1 MKKSLLALLLVLGCG
16 KNAPQA
22 VADKFIINHDKPE
35 SISSLINLK
44 KEPAEIIIF
53 AFPNESE
60 VKDYSYDASNRFANE
75 EDFNDLFS
83 LINYGDKYTFD
94 ITKEMTPKEKV
105 QGIMGKVVAIS
116 DARDSAKRNIFELK
130 KKESAVLQIMN
141 ERLNNEFPCYEV
153 TKRRHKNIGKCYLKS
168 VPEITNTTP
177 KVRSLTNCSQ
187 VDGAIKEYIGL
198 KADTSVPAAAVS
210 EYFLSSDKISD
221 IEAQSYSCKM
231 MDKNYNL
238 TGVGKLEVAMAVGL
252 AEIEGG
258 DKLVFKAR
266 SEVDNDISADDSED
280 DPIEFD
286 PSTRTF
292 KKISLTID
300 FQDEAGPTVFSP
312 EKGNMTQPVVSEIN
326 GSGFYQAN
334 FEIKG
339 PGFTLKTLGLS
350 LTIDPIFGLRMA
362 GKTMLYYDNGNTRPG
377 VFRLDISP
385 EE

>member
-1 MKKSLLALLLVLGCG
+1 MKKSLLALLLVVACG
-16 KNAPQA
+16 KNAPQSE
-22 VADKFIINHDKPE
+22 ADKFIINHERPE
-35 SISSLINLK
+35 ALSSLITLK

-60 VKDYSYDASNRFANE
+60 VKDYSYDASKRFASE

-116 DARDSAKRNIFELK
+116 DARDSAKRNFFELK
-130 KKESAVLQIMN
+130 KKESSIVEKIN
-141 ERLNNEFPCYEV
+141 ERLNNEFPCYKV
-153 TKRRHKNIGKCYLKS
+153 TKRRHQNIGKCYLKP
-168 VPEITNTTP
+168 VPEITTQTP
-177 KVRSLTNCSQ
+177 EVRSLTYCNH
-187 VDGAIKEYIGL
+187 VDTAIKAYIGL
-198 KADTSVPAAAVS
+198 KPDTSIPASADG
-210 EYFLSSDKISD
+210 EYILSSDKIS
-221 IEAQSYSCKM
+221 ELRTQSYSCTM

-238 TGVGKLEVAMAVGL
+238 TGVGKLEVAMLIGL

-258 DKLVFKAR
+258 DKLVFKAK
-266 SEVDNDISADDSED
+266 SEEDGDVSADDSED

-286 PSTRTF
+286 SINMTF
-292 KKISLTID
+292 KKFSMTID
-300 FQDEAGPTVFSP
+300 FQDESGPTVYSP

-326 GSGFYQAN
+326 GSGFYQVN

-339 PGFTLKTLGLS
+339 PGFNLKTLGLS

-362 GKTMLYYDNGNTRPG
+362 GKTMLYYHNGNTRPG

>member
-1 MKKSLLALLLVLGCG
+1 
-16 KNAPQA
+16 
-22 VADKFIINHDKPE
+22 
-35 SISSLINLK
+35 
-44 KEPAEIIIF
+44 
-53 AFPNESE
+53 
-60 VKDYSYDASNRFANE
+60 
-75 EDFNDLFS
+75 
-83 LINYGDKYTFD
+83 
-94 ITKEMTPKEKV
+94 
-105 QGIMGKVVAIS
+105 
-116 DARDSAKRNIFELK
+116 
-130 KKESAVLQIMN
+130 
-141 ERLNNEFPCYEV
+141 
-153 TKRRHKNIGKCYLKS
+153 
-168 VPEITNTTP
+168 
-177 KVRSLTNCSQ
+177 
-187 VDGAIKEYIGL
+187 
-198 KADTSVPAAAVS
+198 
-210 EYFLSSDKISD
+210 
-221 IEAQSYSCKM
+221 
-231 MDKNYNL
+231 
-238 TGVGKLEVAMAVGL
+238 MAVGL

>member
-1 MKKSLLALLLVLGCG
+1 MKKSILALLLVLGCG

-22 VADKFIINHDKPE
+22 VAEKFIINHKRPE

-44 KEPAEIIIF
+44 KEPEEIIIF

-60 VKDYSYDASNRFANE
+60 VKDYSYDAPKRFANE
-75 EDFNDLFS
+75 EDFKDLFS

-116 DARDSAKRNIFELK
+116 DARDSAKRNFFELK
-130 KKESAVLQIMN
+130 KKESALVEKMN
-141 ERLNNEFPCYEV
+141 EKLNEIPCYKV
-153 TKRRHKNIGKCYLKS
+153 TKRRHKNIGKCYLK
-168 VPEITNTTP
+168 PIPDITNSTP
-177 KVRSLTNCSQ
+177 EVRSMTTCADVASEMNKY
-187 VDGAIKEYIGL
+187 VGL
-198 KADTSVPAAAVS
+198 NADTSIPASAVG
-210 EYFLSSDKISD
+210 EYILSSDKISD
-221 IEAQSYSCKM
+221 LESQSYSCKM
-231 MDKNYNL
+231 LDKNYNL
-238 TGVGKLEVAMAVGL
+238 AGVGKLEVAMLVGL

-266 SEVDNDISADDSED
+266 SEEDGDISADDSQD

-286 PSTRTF
+286 SINMTF
-292 KKISLTID
+292 KKFSMTID
-300 FQDEAGPTVFSP
+300 FQDESGPTVYSP

-326 GSGFYQAN
+326 GSGFYQVN

-350 LTIDPIFGLRMA
+350 LTIDSIFGLRMA
-362 GKTMLYYDNGNTRPG
+362 GKTMLYYNNGNTRPG